1 MKLIPY
7 LCLRKPLKS
16 ILKNALGVA
25 CVEKTALRATFLLKT
40 NIVQDSIKC
49 GHCVVVCPKGAVFM
63 TGFDDLSIKMKEPVI
78 LDSQMLFDAIRTRR
92 SIRQFTKQP
101 VSLELIAQIIEAEHL
116 MPTGGNA
123 QDVRCGMG

>member
-1 MKLIPY
+1 
-7 LCLRKPLKS
+7 
-16 ILKNALGVA
+16 
-25 CVEKTALRATFLLKT
+25 
-40 NIVQDSIKC
+40 
-49 GHCVVVCPKGAVFM
+49 M